1 MQWRLLHRR
10 GPLRSFTIVGDIAQ
24 ASAASSARSWNE
36 AVAPLVGRAK
46 RGEGWRLEELTVNYR
61 TPSQIAEAAQA
72 MAEEH
77 DLPVTRSTSVRESQW
92 PITTVRAWAGL
103 PAEDAVQ
110 QATLE
115 AVTAD
120 RAINSLGTIG
130 VIVLPDSV
138 EPTFQTLVKAMPGEV
153 GIGAAGLSRQVAV
166 MTPQEAKGLEFDS
179 VVIVEPDR
187 ILTDIPRGASALYV
201 SMTRPTQRLT
211 FVVG

>member
-1 MQWRLLHRR
+1 
-10 GPLRSFTIVGDIAQ
+10 
-24 ASAASSARSWNE
+24 
-36 AVAPLVGRAK
+36 
-46 RGEGWRLEELTVNYR
+46 VNYR
-61 TPSQIAEAAQA
+61 TPSQIAGAAQA

-120 RAINSLGTIG
+120 RAIDSLGTIG

-138 EPTFQTLVKAMPGEV
+138 EPTFQTLAEAMPGEV